1 MLDYFDIDW
10 PNILKLYEKNVNL
23 TTNNFLDTINS
34 VLNKYAPL
42 KRVNKYKLR
51 FKNKP
56 WITSGIQK
64 SIYIKNKLL
73 KKFINKKDPQSKA
86 IFHEQYKTYRNLL
99 STLMKQSKQNYYTKY
114 FENNWNNIKNTW
126 KGIKTIISIKNIT
139 ATVPHSIEFNN
150 KTITDPTA
158 MSNVFN
164 NYFTS
169 IAKKTNS
176 NIKFSPKHYTD
187 YLSYSNTNT
196 FFLTPTDKNE
206 ISLIISSLDSHK
218 SSGPNSIP
226 VKILKLLKND
236 ISQQLSDIFNMSFST
251 GQFPSV
257 LKIAKVIPIH
267 KKQSR
272 VDYTNYRPISLL
284 SNIEKIIEKL
294 MYKRLS
300 NFLDINNLIYSLQF
314 GFQPKYSTNH
324 ALINLTESIRQS
336 LDEGSFG
343 CGIFVDLQKAFDTV
357 DHKILLYKLEYVI
370 IIRVICNDWFKS
382 YLSDCKQ
389 FVSINEYNSDLMPVD
404 FGVPQGS
411 VLGPL
416 LFLIYINTAKAITL
430 LMIQIFFIQVSL

>member
-1 MLDYFDIDW
+1 
-10 PNILKLYEKNVNL
+10 
-23 TTNNFLDTINS
+23 
-34 VLNKYAPL
+34 
-42 KRVNKYKLR
+42 
-51 FKNKP
+51 
-56 WITSGIQK
+56 
-64 SIYIKNKLL
+64 
-73 KKFINKKDPQSKA
+73 
-86 IFHEQYKTYRNLL
+86 
-99 STLMKQSKQNYYTKY
+99 MKQSKQIYYTKY

-126 KGIKTIISIKNIT
+126 KGIKNIISIKNIT
-139 ATVPHSIEFNN
+139 TTVAHSIEFNN
-150 KTITDPTA
+150 RTITDPTA

-187 YLSYSNTNT
+187 YLSHTNTNT

-206 ISLIISSLDSHK
+206 ISFIISSLDSHK

-251 GQFPSV
+251 GQFTSV

-267 KKQSR
+267 KQQSK

-314 GFQPKYSTNH
+314 GFRPKYSTTH
-324 ALINLTESIRQS
+324 ALINLTESI
-336 LDEGSFG
+336 L
-343 CGIFVDLQKAFDTV
+343 
-357 DHKILLYKLEYVI
+357 
-370 IIRVICNDWFKS
+370 
-382 YLSDCKQ
+382 
-389 FVSINEYNSDLMPVD
+389 
-404 FGVPQGS
+404 
-411 VLGPL
+411 
-416 LFLIYINTAKAITL
+416 
-430 LMIQIFFIQVSL
+430 